1 MNVARGAAAGWSQ
14 LAQRVPWVIVAILVA
29 CAVIASAGRDPV
41 VALRALAVGAFGS
54 PYGLASVGT
63 KACPLILVGLAIMV
77 AFRAGFWNIGAEGQI
92 VMGAIAAGAIGAHV
106 SAPAGVHV
114 VLVLL
119 AAAVAGALWCGIAA
133 WLRWRRGALEVI
145 STILLNFVALFV
157 LSWLVHGPLMQAS
170 GAQPIGDPLAA
181 TARIPRLLG
190 ATLPLHAGVLFAVA
204 MIAAVHWFL
213 FRTETGFRLRVV
225 GRNPD
230 AATWAGIHVPRTVW
244 IAAATSGAIAGM
256 AGAIEVM
263 GVLGRLF
270 DKVTPGYGFTGIA
283 VAMLARL
290 RPAAVLPSA
299 LLFAALET
307 GSSRMQQEADV
318 SHALVLVIQGVVIL
332 ASIAT
337 GRGTPRREGRVWSSR
352 KAS

>member
-1 MNVARGAAAGWSQ
+1 VNVARGAAAGWSQ

-29 CAVIASAGRDPV
+29 CVVIASAGRDPV

-63 KACPLILVGLAIMV
+63 KACPLILVGLAILV

-133 WLRWRRGALEVI
+133 WLRWRRGALE
-145 STILLNFVALFV
+145 V

-337 GRGTPRREGRVWSSR
+337 GRATPRREGRVWSSR